1 MFHVCCH
8 EGTAITF
15 ARDRRVY
22 LMNAERQSQ
31 SASAADPPIGSYSVY
46 IHHRHLLLSIS
57 QSVNQYSFI
66 KGMPERRPKQ
76 FTKYNI
82 RYNIAEYNVISSPMV
97 ECQNSEDKDKA

>member
-1 MFHVCCH
+1 MHSFVNIVDSSSQRNSRLIAIEMAMFHVCCH

-46 IHHRHLLLSIS
+46 IHHRHLLLLGSKADTHFT
-57 QSVNQYSFI
+57 V
-66 KGMPERRPKQ
+66 PRRL
-76 FTKYNI
+76 
-82 RYNIAEYNVISSPMV
+82 EG
-97 ECQNSEDKDKA
+97 